1 MEESEG
7 MRECARRLAASIV
20 ALVAAHAAHAGESLD
35 GYWID
40 SDGEVI
46 LNIGPCGDA
55 RCGKVAW
62 LRKPRGADGG
72 PLRDY
77 KNPEAALQSRFVCG
91 MAVVIGFKKQ
101 PDGTWGEGTVYVPD
115 HGMSLSGYAEVL
127 SPTQVKVSGFVL
139 LPLFGSSEVW
149 TRVYR
154 KPPSCEEQAKMIA
167 AGKWSEDQSKWPP
180 LASR

>member
-1 MEESEG
+1 MEENEG

-62 LRKPRGADGG
+62 LRKPRGPDGG

-77 KNPEAALQSRFVCG
+77 KNADAALQPRFVCG

-101 PDGTWGEGTVYVPD
+101 PDGT
-115 HGMSLSGYAEVL
+115 
-127 SPTQVKVSGFVL
+127 
-139 LPLFGSSEVW
+139 
-149 TRVYR
+149 
-154 KPPSCEEQAKMIA
+154 
-167 AGKWSEDQSKWPP
+167 
-180 LASR
+180 